1 MRKAK
6 ILATL
11 GPSSSE
17 QSVIE
22 IMLHVGVNAVRINM
36 SHGAQDE
43 HAATIAKAR
52 AAALATDTPLSIL
65 VDLSGPK
72 IRTRSLENGT
82 SVELGEGQKF
92 TITTRDIVGNRH
104 EVGTNFDRLP
114 DCVDAG
120 TRILVDDG
128 AIELIVESKTS

>member
-52 AAALATDTPLSIL
+52 AAALATDLPLSIL

-72 IRTRSLENGT
+72 IRTRSLENGNIVLWRCIAGPT
-82 SVELGEGQKF
+82 RRHVENRLGAHP
-92 TITTRDIVGNRH
+92 RDRRTADVLEPQRQRA
-104 EVGTNFDRLP
+104 TL
-114 DCVDAG
+114 
-120 TRILVDDG
+120 
-128 AIELIVESKTS
+128 IEYPLLFSRE